1 MLAVSYLFHHLRVC
15 RVRLADAAKVPDFSG
30 KDIFTPTAERTRL
43 ILSAFINF
51 VKFSEQCM
59 PFVEKLRGKAADLIQ
74 ERESVTHERA
84 RLEAQLAQL
93 KCVLTASPLALPKT
107 VL

>member
-1 MLAVSYLFHHLRVC
+1 M
-15 RVRLADAAKVPDFSG
+15 RLADAAKVPDFSG
-30 KDIFTPTAERTRL
+30 KDMFIPTSERTRL

-51 VKFSEQCM
+51 VKFSEQCA

-74 ERESVTHERA
+74 EREDVSHELS

-93 KCVLTASPLALPKT
+93 KCDIFAYVSQP
-107 VL
+107 

>member
-1 MLAVSYLFHHLRVC
+1 M
-15 RVRLADAAKVPDFSG
+15 PDFSG
-30 KDIFTPTAERTRL
+30 KDIFTPTTERTRL

-74 ERESVTHERA
+74 EREDVSHERA
-84 RLEAQLAQL
+84 RVEAQLAQL
-93 KCVLTASPLALPKT
+93 KCVIYYFSPYVA
-107 VL
+107 